1 MADPTTEDP
10 TTDDPE
16 GQEPEG
22 DEEGKREQFD
32 EARARKA
39 LEKKNREAA
48 QLRERLKE
56 LEPLAE
62 RARELEDASKSDL
75 EKLTGERD
83 SLRDRASSAEQRLT
97 RLDVALEAAPE
108 GVSVTVL
115 RQVAK
120 RITGGTAE
128 EMQADAEELF
138 ALLAP
143 TKDETRERPGDVV
156 PGRPKERLRG
166 GSDPED
172 EPDEMDPAKLAAKVR
187 AGRF

>member
-1 MADPTTEDP
+1 MADAPDDA
-10 TTDDPE
+10 TTDDE

-22 DEEGKREQFD
+22 GEESREQFD
-32 EARARKA
+32 EARARDA
-39 LEKKNREAA
+39 LNKKNREA
-48 QLRERLKE
+48 QKLRERLKD
-56 LEPLAE
+56 LEPMAE
-62 RARELEDASKSDL
+62 KLRLLEEEGKSDL

-83 SLRDRASSAEQRLT
+83 SLRDRASSAEQRLS

-108 GVSVTVL
+108 GISVTVL

-120 RITGGTAE
+120 RIVPGTAE

-143 TKDETRERPGDVV
+143 ATTKDRPGDVV

-166 GSDPED
+166 GADPED
-172 EPDEMDPAKLAAKVR
+172 EPDEMDPIKLAEMVR
-187 AGRF
+187 RSRS

>member
-1 MADPTTEDP
+1 MADAPNDP
-10 TTDDPE
+10 TTDDDGPE
-16 GQEPEG
+16 PDG
-22 DEEGKREQFD
+22 DEESREQFD
-32 EARARKA
+32 EARAREA
-39 LEKKNREAA
+39 LKKKNREAQ
-48 QLRERLKE
+48 QLRERVKQ
-56 LEPLAE
+56 LEPLAD
-62 RARELEDASKSDL
+62 RARELEEAGKSDL

-83 SLRDRASSAEQRLT
+83 GLRDRASNAEQRLS

-108 GVSVTVL
+108 GISVSVL

-120 RITGGTAE
+120 RIAGGTAE

-143 TKDETRERPGDVV
+143 SKEQARERPGDVV

-187 AGRF
+187 ASRF

>member
-1 MADPTTEDP
+1 MADAP
-10 TTDDPE
+10 DDVNPDDEAPE
-16 GQEPEG
+16 ADGGGDKQREP
-22 DEEGKREQFD
+22 FD
-32 EARARKA
+32 EARAREA
-39 LEKKNREAA
+39 LNKKNREAQ

-56 LEPLAE
+56 LEPLAQK
-62 RARELEDASKSDL
+62 ARELEEAGKSDL
-75 EKLTGERD
+75 EKLSGERD
-83 SLRDRASSAEQRLT
+83 SFRDRASSAEQRLS

-108 GVSVTVL
+108 GISVTLL

-120 RITGGTAE
+120 RISGGTAE

-143 TKDETRERPGDVV
+143 ASAPDRPADVV

-172 EPDEMDPAKLAAKVR
+172 EPDEMDPAKLAAKIR
-187 AGRF
+187 SARN